1 MGSDLLGTSITG
13 LRVSQAA
20 LSTTGHNIANA
31 GTDGFSRQR
40 IDATTNPATLQGGR
54 FFGNGARIESVERIA
69 NSFVNQQLRTDSS
82 LASDLEAYFGQ
93 LSQLD
98 NLLSDD
104 ATGLTGGLQSFFAAM
119 QNGADDPTSI
129 PARQLI
135 VSEAENLADRFNS
148 IDERLQVIESGV
160 HDGMQVAVARVNS
173 LVTSIAQLNLRITD
187 AMGLSDSNLPNDL
200 LDQRDEALRQL
211 SEMVPIQTFNQGQGQ
226 VNVLI
231 AGGLPMVVGTHAQTL
246 SLQPGR
252 NASTGED
259 VILSDGAGGR
269 VVTQAIKGGELG
281 ALVRF
286 REETLMPAYN
296 SLGRI
301 AVVLAD
307 TFNNYHQ
314 QGITPENNFG
324 GLFFNDIN
332 DKVGVRQRVIA
343 ASENAQPS
351 DRQLALYI
359 REPSELSV
367 SDYQMKIEAGGVYRI
382 KNIESGEQVASGL
395 IPGNFPFSVSF
406 EGLEL
411 EFIAGSFTAG
421 DQFRLQPLA
430 NGARDFSRVIENPE
444 DLAFASPLLTD
455 AEIGNTGSGK
465 VSAGDIVAL
474 TDPAGNPLPLF
485 ATNGEM
491 TPPMVIQFTSD
502 NTYDVLDNTDPA
514 NPKQLDPPIRN
525 QRFIP
530 SVKNSIFPLLPGQQ
544 QVSMA
549 GDLVG
554 LPDGRTAVTTAA
566 VIPPPV
572 NPIDPVSGISS
583 PDLSIVD
590 FSVAN
595 TFSFSVEL
603 SDTVLGTKDTL
614 TNVTISSD
622 MLSSENE
629 LLHHINSQLGPSGVR
644 AFIAVDDLGNRS
656 VAFRAADA
664 GIGNVSVHS
673 YAGPINGT
681 ANALFNFNI
690 ESATFTSANNA
701 DGITGV
707 GTLNNGY
714 PAERITITRAPAQAG
729 LAPTT
734 YSVFSQ
740 LHGSARELA
749 SQLSNIPGVEAN
761 AFTYATVSDF
771 NLTRAEPLQVSLNGE
786 PLVEYRTGAQDGNR
800 ELLQGVPDPTADP
813 MGFNQYLAAQINDNA
828 TLKAQAIY
836 AVAGQNVITGEPE
849 LRVYSSEGD
858 NLNFSLTSTTG
869 DSVAISDGEHNAVAL
884 TGAGNNR
891 PSQIIVGGS
900 MDVRLEE
907 GVSLSTRPSD
917 SLLFGDTQASDFS
930 QSTFLGIDVSLSGVP
945 DTGDRFTLDFNT
957 DAASDNRNAL
967 NLVGVESERIL
978 NGGTGSLTD
987 GYGTLV
993 ETVGITTNAAKIN
1006 SEAATAVL
1014 DQTENLRNSISGV
1027 NLDEEAANLIRYEQF
1042 FQANAQVITVARNL
1056 FDTLLGAF

>member
-1 MGSDLLGTSITG
+1 MGSDLLGTSVTG

-20 LSTTGHNIANA
+20 LSTTGHNISNA
-31 GTDGFSRQR
+31 GTDGYSRQR

-54 FFGNGARIESVERIA
+54 FVGNGARVESIERIA
-69 NSFVNQQLRTDSS
+69 NSFVTQQLRTDSS

-98 NLLSDD
+98 NLLSDES
-104 ATGLTGGLQSFFAAM
+104 TGLTGGLQSFFAAM

-148 IDERLQVIESGV
+148 IDERLRVIEAGV
-160 HDGMQVAVARVNS
+160 RDGMEVAVARVNS
-173 LVTSIAQLNLRITD
+173 LVTSVAQLNLRITD
-187 AMGLSDSNLPNDL
+187 AMGLSGSNQPNDL

-211 SEMVPIQTFNQGQGQ
+211 SEMVPIQTFSQGAGQ
-226 VNVLI
+226 VNVLM
-231 AGGLPMVVGTHAQTL
+231 AGGLPMVVGPNAQTL
-246 SLQPGR
+246 SIQPAR
-252 NASTGED
+252 NANVGED
-259 VILSDGAGGR
+259 LVLSDGASGR
-269 VVTQAIKGGELG
+269 VVTNAIKGGELG

-286 REETLMPAYN
+286 RDESLQPAFN
-296 SLGRI
+296 SLGRV

-307 TFNNYHQ
+307 TFNSYHQ

-324 GLFFNDIN
+324 ALFFNDIN
-332 DKVGVRQRVIA
+332 DEVAIRQRVIA

-351 DRQLALYI
+351 DRQLAVYI
-359 REPSELSV
+359 RDVSELSI
-367 SDYQMKIEAGGVYRI
+367 SEYQMKIEAGGVYRI
-382 KNIESGEQVASGL
+382 INDDTGEQVVSGL
-395 IPGNFPFSVSF
+395 MPGNFPFSVSF
-406 EGLEL
+406 DGLEL
-411 EFIAGSFTAG
+411 EFIAGSFTGG
-421 DQFRLQPLA
+421 DQYRIRPLA
-430 NGARDFSRVIENPE
+430 TGARDFQRVIENPE
-444 DLAFASPLLTD
+444 DIAFASPLLTD

-465 VSAGDIVAL
+465 ISAGDILAL
-474 TDPAGNPLPLF
+474 TDDAGNPLPLF

-491 TPPMVIQFTSD
+491 SPPMVIQFTSD
-502 NTYDVLDNTDPA
+502 NTYDVLDNSDPA
-514 NPKQLDPPIRN
+514 NPKQLEPPIRN

-530 SVKNSIFPLLPGQQ
+530 GVNNTIFPTVPGQQ

-549 GDLVG
+549 GDMVG
-554 LPDGRTAVTTAA
+554 LPEGRAAVSTAA

-572 NPIDPVSGISS
+572 NAPDPSTGISG

-595 TFSFSVEL
+595 IFSFDVEL
-603 SDTVLGTKDTL
+603 SDTVLGASDTV
-614 TNVTISSD
+614 TRVTINSD
-622 MLSSENE
+622 ALSSENE

-644 AFIAVDDLGNRS
+644 AFIAIDDMGNRS
-656 VAFRAADA
+656 VAFLAANP
-664 GIGNVSVHS
+664 GIGNVSVNG

-690 ESATFTSANNA
+690 ESASYTSANNA
-701 DGITGV
+701 DGIEGV

-714 PAERITITRAPAQAG
+714 PAERITITRAPQQAG

-734 YSVFSQ
+734 HTVFSN

-761 AFTYATVSDF
+761 AFTYASLTDF
-771 NLTRAEPLQVSLNGE
+771 DLTRTEPLQVTLNGHE
-786 PLVEYRTGAQDGNR
+786 LVEYRSGGQQGDRT
-800 ELLQGVPDPTADP
+800 LLQAVPDPATDP
-813 MGFNQYLAAQINDNA
+813 MAFNQYLAAQINAND
-828 TLKAQAIY
+828 TLKGQSIY
-836 AVAGQNVITGEPE
+836 AVAGQNTTTGEPE

-858 NLNFSLTSTTG
+858 DLEFSLTSATG
-869 DSVAISDGEHNAVAL
+869 DSVRVSDGEHNPVSL
-884 TGAGNNR
+884 TGAGNYR

-900 MDVRLEE
+900 MDIRLDE
-907 GVSLSTRPSD
+907 GISLTTRPSD
-917 SLLFGDTQASDFS
+917 SLLFGDTSASDFA
-930 QSTFLGIDVSLSGVP
+930 QSTYLGVDVSLSGVP
-945 DTGDRFTLDFNT
+945 DSGDRFTLDFND
-957 DAASDNRNAL
+957 DAVSDNRNAL
-967 NLVGVESERIL
+967 RLVGVEGQRIL
-978 NGGTGSLTD
+978 NGGSASLTD
-987 GYGTLV
+987 AYGTLV

-1014 DQTENLRNSISGV
+1014 EQTENLRNSISGV

-1042 FQANAQVITVARNL
+1042 YQANAQVITVARNL